1 MKITLDITA
10 QDFDHLTTNMMLWG
24 GTDWKSKNAEYEK
37 RFECLIPQT
46 EIDYGWVFIHWVTT
60 YADYILVAAYLKAIA
75 EPHQALFDSATGD
88 IAILTDFAGSWMK

>member
-10 QDFDHLTTNMMLWG
+10 QDFDYLTTNMMLWG
-24 GTDWKSKNAEYEK
+24 GTDWRAKGG
-37 RFECLIPQT
+37 RFEPMIPQT
-46 EIDYGWVFIHWVTT
+46 GIDYNWVFVHWVTT
-60 YADYILVAAYLKAIA
+60 YADYILVAAYLKSIA